1 MYIFVL
7 IISLSFF
14 FVSHNI
20 YRVLCEPYITSNL
33 LNVLTYSGLC
43 LLGQSYLLLLHEN
56 LNKYLEYFLYIV
68 VYIFCFM
75 FFYYLIID
83 CIRFFYTQ
91 NNQHLIDYKVLI
103 FALLLGVYGIFNRYL
118 IKTTEYKIYTNK
130 NVNLRIG
137 FITDMHIGDS
147 GINKKILNKVVK
159 KINEKNVDIIIL
171 GGDIV
176 EQNAKFFIDSEIYK
190 YFKDLKTKYG
200 IYAVL
205 GNHEYYGG
213 MPYLI
218 ADTLTQYA
226 NIKVLKDEVAE
237 FDNFKIIG
245 REDITKNYFGNR
257 RKIIEKIDKIEPE
270 KYNIVVDH
278 NPANFR
284 DSVENKIDLQLSGHT
299 HNGQFFPFNLIV
311 KFFYEKPYGLLKKQD
326 SNLITSSGLSTWKI
340 PIKLGS
346 KPEIVIIDII
356 KK

>member
-1 MYIFVL
+1 M
-7 IISLSFF
+7 
-14 FVSHNI
+14 
-20 YRVLCEPYITSNL
+20 
-33 LNVLTYSGLC
+33 
-43 LLGQSYLLLLHEN
+43 
-56 LNKYLEYFLYIV
+56 
-68 VYIFCFM
+68 
-75 FFYYLIID
+75 
-83 CIRFFYTQ
+83 
-91 NNQHLIDYKVLI
+91 
-103 FALLLGVYGIFNRYL
+103 
-118 IKTTEYKIYTNK
+118 
-130 NVNLRIG
+130 
-137 FITDMHIGDS
+137 
-147 GINKKILNKVVK
+147 
-159 KINEKNVDIIIL
+159 
-171 GGDIV
+171 
-176 EQNAKFFIDSEIYK
+176 
-190 YFKDLKTKYG
+190 
-200 IYAVL
+200 